1 LKTEVK
7 NIDKTKR
14 EISVEVS
21 GDTVKNKFA
30 EVFQKISK
38 EAKVPG
44 FRPGHAPRDIL
55 EKNYASYAREQV
67 LKELV
72 PEIYNQALDKEGI
85 DAIDL
90 PEIFDVKLDRISLS
104 FKARLEI
111 SPPIEVKNYK
121 GIKVDYKKIE
131 VTADDLKRSID
142 ALKESKKIENL
153 DDSFAKGLGY
163 PSVAEL
169 EQAVRMQLFLHKE
182 NQQRQ
187 KIESEI
193 VEKIIQGLDF
203 KVPEAL
209 ISRQLQELVRQT
221 KVDLAL
227 KGLGREKI
235 EEQEKKITEELKP
248 EAERQ
253 VRVYLVLAEIARK
266 ENIPS
271 DDALPRK
278 VMEFLLR
285 EADWG

>member
-193 VEKIIQGLDF
+193 VEKIGF
-203 KVPEAL
+203 
-209 ISRQLQELVRQT
+209 
-221 KVDLAL
+221 
-227 KGLGREKI
+227 
-235 EEQEKKITEELKP
+235 
-248 EAERQ
+248 
-253 VRVYLVLAEIARK
+253 
-266 ENIPS
+266 
-271 DDALPRK
+271 
-278 VMEFLLR
+278 
-285 EADWG
+285 

>member
-1 LKTEVK
+1 
-7 NIDKTKR
+7 
-14 EISVEVS
+14 
-21 GDTVKNKFA
+21 
-30 EVFQKISK
+30 
-38 EAKVPG
+38 
-44 FRPGHAPRDIL
+44 
-55 EKNYASYAREQV
+55 
-67 LKELV
+67 
-72 PEIYNQALDKEGI
+72 
-85 DAIDL
+85 
-90 PEIFDVKLDRISLS
+90 
-104 FKARLEI
+104 
-111 SPPIEVKNYK
+111 
-121 GIKVDYKKIE
+121 
-131 VTADDLKRSID
+131 
-142 ALKESKKIENL
+142 
-153 DDSFAKGLGY
+153 
-163 PSVAEL
+163 
-169 EQAVRMQLFLHKE
+169 
-182 NQQRQ
+182 
-187 KIESEI
+187 
-193 VEKIIQGLDF
+193 LDF